1 MRKEA
6 GFENRDR
13 FVELGLIP
21 STAQLF
27 FTLGAIGIVSVLLA
41 IYLYKERSE

>member
-1 MRKEA
+1 MSMEDA
-6 GFENRDR
+6 ADLQN